1 MPKKNDFKLDVVSV
15 RLVSSTIAR
24 LRDDIEKKDKEMKR
38 MGDRIESLEDKIIS
52 VATENKKE
60 AESKAEPSVHGIAS

>member
-1 MPKKNDFKLDVVSV
+1 MCIRDRNKA
-15 RLVSSTIAR
+15 SSTIAR

-52 VATENKKE
+52 VATETDT
-60 AESKAEPSVHGIAS
+60 SF